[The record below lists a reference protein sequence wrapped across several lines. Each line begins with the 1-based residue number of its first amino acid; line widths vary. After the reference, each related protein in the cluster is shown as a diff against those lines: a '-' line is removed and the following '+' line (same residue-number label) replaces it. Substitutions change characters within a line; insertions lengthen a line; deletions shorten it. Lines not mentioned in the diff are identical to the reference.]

1 MKILNNNTSAID
13 ADELQKISEDVRL
26 LREKD
31 DE

>member
-1 MKILNNNTSAID
+1 MKILNGNAPAVD
-13 ADELQKISEDVRL
+13 VDELQKISEDVRL

>member
-1 MKILNNNTSAID
+1 MKILNGNALDVD

>member
-1 MKILNNNTSAID
+1 MKILNGNAPAVD

>member
-1 MKILNNNTSAID
+1 MKILNNNTPAID

>member
-1 MKILNNNTSAID
+1 MKILNGNAPAVD

-26 LREKD
+26 LRGKD